1 MGYRNS
7 ERSRKF
13 YWEQVAQ
20 IKRLLERYIQE
31 QDSSIDIEKYL
42 NICEQ
47 LNQEPDPN
55 KMPLNP
61 SDFPMEVQVAFFIFG
76 FLDDNW
82 DTMSGTYLGKNWGT
96 IEYLFNLYEV
106 QEPRIILYLL
116 KLYEGL
122 VVDYKAKKAEQKRKA
137 EERKQKASSG
147 GKQYTHNVRG

>member
-1 MGYRNS
+1 
-7 ERSRKF
+7 
-13 YWEQVAQ
+13 
-20 IKRLLERYIQE
+20 
-31 QDSSIDIEKYL
+31 
-42 NICEQ
+42 
-47 LNQEPDPN
+47 
-55 KMPLNP
+55 
-61 SDFPMEVQVAFFIFG
+61 MEVQVAFFIFG

-147 GKQYTHNVRG
+147 GKQYTHNIKG